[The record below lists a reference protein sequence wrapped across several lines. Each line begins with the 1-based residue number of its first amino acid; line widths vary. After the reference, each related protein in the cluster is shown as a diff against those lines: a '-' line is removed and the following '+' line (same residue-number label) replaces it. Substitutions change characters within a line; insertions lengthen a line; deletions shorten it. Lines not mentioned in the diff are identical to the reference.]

1 MVWTIRWDDGNV
13 ITLPSKGVLN
23 MTGKINCT
31 PKNTVSPAAMAKAA
45 KGIPLHQA
53 VASSPNKPATVK
65 VGK

>member
-1 MVWTIRWDDGNV
+1 MNFAPYASPSIFV
-13 ITLPSKGVLN
+13 IYPPKGIS
-23 MTGKINCT
+23 MTGKINCK
-31 PKNTVSPAAMAKAA
+31 PEQTVSRAALNKVA